1 MLSLGM
7 VIGAIFNQGK
17 SLINGQH
24 SNSAYMKQLE
34 VVSQMEKNYKIET
47 FEFSSKLK
55 IYTVY

>member
-34 VVSQMEKNYKIET
+34 VVSQMEKNYKIEKNT
-47 FEFSSKLK
+47 SIFKNHKFQN
-55 IYTVY
+55 I